1 MNYKKIVEATFIERP
16 NRFIAYCKIN
26 EIIEKIHVKNT
37 GRCRELL
44 IPNCTVYLEES
55 DNPNRKTKYSL
66 IAVQKGN
73 RLINMDSQ
81 VPNKVVQEALIN
93 KTIVLPGLDEEITFI
108 KSEKTYGNSRFDI
121 YLESKNKK
129 AFIEIKGVTL
139 EEDGVVLFPDA
150 KTERGVKH
158 IKELIE
164 AKKDGYHSYVVFVVQ
179 MKDVKYFTPN
189 IKMHKELGDALI
201 EAQNAG
207 VNILAYDCEV
217 TPNSIEIKDEVNVK
231 LL

>member
-1 MNYKKIVEATFIERP
+1 MNYKKIVQATFIERP

-26 EIIEKIHVKNT
+26 EIIEKVHVKNT

-108 KSEKTYGNSRFDI
+108 KPEKTYGNSRFDI
-121 YLESKNKK
+121 YLETENKK

>member
-1 MNYKKIVEATFIERP
+1 MEYSKVIKATFIERP
-16 NRFIAYCKIN
+16 NRFVSYCEVNGKR
-26 EIIEKIHVKNT
+26 EKVHVKNT
-37 GRCRELL
+37 GRCKELL

-66 IAVQKGN
+66 IAVEKGD

-81 VPNKVVQEALIN
+81 VPNKVIYEALKSKKIN
-93 KTIVLPGLDEEITFI
+93 LPGIDEEITLI
-108 KSEKTYGNSRFDI
+108 KPEKTYGNSRFDI

-139 EEDGVVLFPDA
+139 EEQNIVKFPDA

-164 AKKDGYHSYVVFVVQ
+164 AKKDGYNCYIIFLVQ
-179 MKDVKYFTPN
+179 MNNVLYFTPN
-189 IKMHKELGDALI
+189 NEMHKELGDSLI
-201 EAQNAG
+201 EARNNG
-207 VNILAYDCEV
+207 VQVLAYDSLV
-217 TPNSIEIKDEVNVK
+217 TANSISINKEIDVI
-231 LL
+231 L